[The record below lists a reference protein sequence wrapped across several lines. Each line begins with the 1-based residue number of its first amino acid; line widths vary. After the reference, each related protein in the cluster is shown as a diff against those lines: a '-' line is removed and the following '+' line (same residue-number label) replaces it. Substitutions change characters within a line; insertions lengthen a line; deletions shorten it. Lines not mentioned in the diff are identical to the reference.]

1 MPDYIV
7 PDIKIAKVVKNA
19 LGTLGSAT
27 EDKDFWG
34 FVKGLPSMIVQEGL
48 LQSLAFMKAKKDS
61 KYHQVFNAF
70 NSYAGDLLNIRRNDF
85 NLIKYLIDHSME
97 LEKYIYLEN
106 QMLQYAMWFKRIG
119 LALFAPESCK

>member
-1 MPDYIV
+1 MANYVV
-7 PDIKIAKVVKNA
+7 PDIKIAKEVKNA

-34 FVKGLPSMIVQEGL
+34 FVKGLPSMIVQEGI
-48 LQSLAFMKAKKDS
+48 LQSLAFMKAKKDK

-70 NSYAGDLLNIRRNDF
+70 NSYAGDLLNIRDNNF
-85 NLIKYLIDHSME
+85 NLIKYLIDQSIE
-97 LEKYIYLEN
+97 LEKYMYLEN

-119 LALFAPESCK
+119 LALYAPEDCK

>member
-1 MPDYIV
+1 MADHVV
-7 PDIKIAKVVKNA
+7 PDIKIAKEVKNA

-34 FVKGLPSMIVQEGL
+34 FIKSLPSMIVQEGI

-61 KYHQVFNAF
+61 KYRKVFNAF
-70 NSYAGDLLNIRRNDF
+70 NSYARGLLNVPDNNF
-85 NLIKYLIDHSME
+85 NLINYLIDHSIE
-97 LEKYIYLEN
+97 LEKYMYLEN

-119 LALFAPESCK
+119 LALYAPENCK